1 MVRYFY
7 IMLLGLTLCFAEAPQ
22 IRVTVDRNKIYEG
35 DSVTL
40 TVSVENGSG
49 YPQLNISDIQDF
61 QVISGPNQSSNM
73 QWINGAVSST
83 HSMVYVLTPMKK
95 GDLSIPA
102 LTIRVDGKTYK
113 SEAID
118 ITVYER
124 KAQFTQ
130 GKQEGAPETKYFL
143 EASVDKLNPFR
154 GEQVTLTYTIYTQV
168 DISGFDI
175 KKEPRYQGFWTE
187 DLYTPRNLQLREVV
201 REGVK
206 WYSGTVKKIAMFPTQ
221 SGSLSVEPLTAV
233 LGIRSDDRS
242 QRGFF
247 SNMFATTR
255 NYTLSSNSLQL
266 EVQSLPPNAG
276 KISAAV
282 GDWTVSSQ
290 ITSNEIKQNDAITL
304 TIRLKGRGNLQSID
318 IQDIDFPDEI
328 EFFDPTINVEAH
340 PQGDLIAGTK
350 TIEYVLIPRKAGTIK
365 LPSVELVYFD
375 PQRKQWRTRATQPI
389 ALTVSPGDRSYS
401 NEIGFTKKEVSLMGQ
416 DIRFADHRKPEWR
429 RTDAGLISPR
439 AGTLLFTA
447 VLFFFA
453 PWYINYNQ
461 SRLAATAG
469 SRQAKR
475 ALKSAL
481 GTMKIPT
488 SDPATDYRNI
498 QSALTIFQNLK
509 ENTQKER
516 SSGEIIQ
523 TFKSHGI
530 NEDLVLKIEG
540 ILKRGDAVRFA
551 PASKEASKTDFETMI
566 KMLKDLDHG
575 WSIN

>member
-1 MVRYFY
+1 
-7 IMLLGLTLCFAEAPQ
+7 
-22 IRVTVDRNKIYEG
+22 
-35 DSVTL
+35 
-40 TVSVENGSG
+40 
-49 YPQLNISDIQDF
+49 
-61 QVISGPNQSSNM
+61 
-73 QWINGAVSST
+73 
-83 HSMVYVLTPMKK
+83 
-95 GDLSIPA
+95 
-102 LTIRVDGKTYK
+102 
-113 SEAID
+113 
-118 ITVYER
+118 
-124 KAQFTQ
+124 
-130 GKQEGAPETKYFL
+130 
-143 EASVDKLNPFR
+143 
-154 GEQVTLTYTIYTQV
+154 
-168 DISGFDI
+168 
-175 KKEPRYQGFWTE
+175 
-187 DLYTPRNLQLREVV
+187 
-201 REGVK
+201 
-206 WYSGTVKKIAMFPTQ
+206 
-221 SGSLSVEPLTAV
+221 
-233 LGIRSDDRS
+233 
-242 QRGFF
+242 
-247 SNMFATTR
+247 
-255 NYTLSSNSLQL
+255 
-266 EVQSLPPNAG
+266 
-276 KISAAV
+276 
-282 GDWTVSSQ
+282 
-290 ITSNEIKQNDAITL
+290 
-304 TIRLKGRGNLQSID
+304 
-318 IQDIDFPDEI
+318 
-328 EFFDPTINVEAH
+328 
-340 PQGDLIAGTK
+340 
-350 TIEYVLIPRKAGTIK
+350 
-365 LPSVELVYFD
+365 
-375 PQRKQWRTRATQPI
+375 
-389 ALTVSPGDRSYS
+389 
-401 NEIGFTKKEVSLMGQ
+401 MGQ